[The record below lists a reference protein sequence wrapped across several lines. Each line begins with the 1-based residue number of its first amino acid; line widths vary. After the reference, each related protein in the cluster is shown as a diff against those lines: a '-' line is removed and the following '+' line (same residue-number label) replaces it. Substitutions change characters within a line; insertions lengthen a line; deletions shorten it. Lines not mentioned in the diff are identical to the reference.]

1 MGDMLQKGRTDGDGK
16 CRLDGIPPGTWGITA
31 VYPGQASTWLRRIVV
46 DCEVVAGQTTVVA
59 VDFQAA
65 SASLNATVTLDG
77 ESPLAGHATFTLTR
91 PGESETHMNTA
102 TWGDDGTFAI
112 ADILPGAGSLMLMA
126 MFSEDRRRT
135 KNFDLEI
142 VENEQKVIEIDLSG
156 GQTLTGVMNGLAT
169 TEHGTVAVLRGEHEF
184 DELRLETMSE
194 IQPLA
199 AGSGIV
205 AADGSYSVEGLDPG
219 LYTILAVVT
228 RTRNTFDPVR
238 WSTTVVEISDA
249 GESTVDFDMR

>member
-1 MGDMLQKGRTDGDGK
+1 
-16 CRLDGIPPGTWGITA
+16 
-31 VYPGQASTWLRRIVV
+31 
-46 DCEVVAGQTTVVA
+46 
-59 VDFQAA
+59 
-65 SASLNATVTLDG
+65 
-77 ESPLAGHATFTLTR
+77 
-91 PGESETHMNTA
+91 
-102 TWGDDGTFAI
+102 
-112 ADILPGAGSLMLMA
+112 MA

-219 LYTILAVVT
+219 LYTL
-228 RTRNTFDPVR
+228 RCRREYGRF
-238 WSTTVVEISDA
+238 
-249 GESTVDFDMR
+249 